1 MKSKKSV
8 KKYKS
13 LRKRNRRNFKNKK
26 SKKSRKIYNQNGG
39 FIGTMYNIAMLPVNM
54 IAKPL
59 FSKLGDMMNNSNEQK
74 TNNIAPINNLA
85 LDNVS
90 LNSIRL
96 NNSNI
101 TKLKQLGSF
110 GYDNKTLNSYIQQLH
125 HVNV

>member
-1 MKSKKSV
+1 MKSNKSL

-13 LRKRNRRNFKNKK
+13 LRKKIRRNIKKKK
-26 SKKSRKIYNQNGG
+26 SKKIYNQNGG

-74 TNNIAPINNLA
+74 TNNIAPMNNLA

-96 NNSNI
+96 NNGNI
-101 TKLKQLGSF
+101 GKLKQLGSY
-110 GYDNKTLNSYIQQLH
+110 GYDNKTLNSYIQQLQ

>member
-1 MKSKKSV
+1 
-8 KKYKS
+8 
-13 LRKRNRRNFKNKK
+13 
-26 SKKSRKIYNQNGG
+26 
-39 FIGTMYNIAMLPVNM
+39 MYNIAMLPVNM

-74 TNNIAPINNLA
+74 TNNIAPMNNLA

-96 NNSNI
+96 NNGNI
-101 TKLKQLGSF
+101 GKLKQLGSY
-110 GYDNKTLNSYIQQLH
+110 GYDNKTLNSYIQQLQ